1 MCNLNAF
8 HPSLNIPSY
17 VAASDR
23 TTYVSCSHEKYY
35 QWLRRKSKKPGQE
48 ASIELTNRVQLRM
61 GLMLEQKLRQWM
73 RGVQ

>member
-23 TTYVSCSHEKYY
+23 TTYVSCSHENYY
-35 QWLRRKSKKPGQE
+35 QWLRRKSKSLDKKQVLNSRIACNSEWG
-48 ASIELTNRVQLRM
+48 
-61 GLMLEQKLRQWM
+61 
-73 RGVQ
+73 